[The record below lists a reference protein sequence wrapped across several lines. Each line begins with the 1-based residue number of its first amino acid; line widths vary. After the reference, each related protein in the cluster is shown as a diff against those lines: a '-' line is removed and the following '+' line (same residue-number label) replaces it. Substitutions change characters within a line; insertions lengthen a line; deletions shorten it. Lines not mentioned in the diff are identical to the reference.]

1 MPGLKPIKCTLKKA
15 KKQKLYDR
23 STFKKNECGSV
34 LSMTAQNFVKNL
46 ISKNYKALCE
56 FTTN

>member
-1 MPGLKPIKCTLKKA
+1 MPGLKPIKCAHKKA
-15 KKQKLYDR
+15 KNKNCMTEL
-23 STFKKNECGSV
+23 KKNECGSV
-34 LSMTAQNFVKNL
+34 LSVTPQNFVTNL